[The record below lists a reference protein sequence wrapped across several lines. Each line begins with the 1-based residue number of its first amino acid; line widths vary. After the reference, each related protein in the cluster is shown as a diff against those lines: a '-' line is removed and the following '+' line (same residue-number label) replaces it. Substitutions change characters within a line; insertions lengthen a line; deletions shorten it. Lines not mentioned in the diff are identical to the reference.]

1 MATIKTLLGNVKGK
15 DGGGYEEVV
24 LYDGNC
30 SACINWS
37 AISADSPMM
46 ELSDSIEN
54 YKTIRIE
61 FTSYMGVGTKEEG
74 VVATSTTH
82 SVNYIKQYY
91 THSVLECS
99 TGFGNTYYSRQAF
112 GFYDSKHLALTWES
126 YSGWTHNVSHITVT
140 GIRDRV
146 SDAEKNFNKYST
158 TEEVVG
164 TWIDGKPI
172 YRKTM
177 EFSNLSAGE
186 NNIPHGIADVDIIMV
201 DRDHS
206 FATNGTYSELWQI
219 GNTNSSASNFSQFS
233 VSLVWTTNSMFDVYI
248 GSGLASRLPKL
259 IITFEYT
266 KTTS

>member
-74 VVATSTTH
+74 IVATSTTY

-172 YRKTM
+172 YRKT
-177 EFSNLSAGE
+177 F
-186 NNIPHGIADVDIIMV
+186 NNISVTSSEYSVIPIATGLTIDNLINMSGYLINNERWIIALNSVDIQYANMARVSYDKQTSSLELIV
-201 DRDHS
+201 QNWTGT
-206 FATNGTYSELWQI
+206 ATVTI
-219 GNTNSSASNFSQFS
+219 
-233 VSLVWTTNSMFDVYI
+233 
-248 GSGLASRLPKL
+248 
-259 IITFEYT
+259 EYT
-266 KTTS
+266 KTTD

>member
-74 VVATSTTH
+74 IVATSTTY

-158 TEEVVG
+158 TEEVIG

-172 YRKTM
+172 YRKT
-177 EFSNLSAGE
+177 F
-186 NNIPHGIADVDIIMV
+186 NNISVTSSEHSTIPIATGLTIDNLINISGYLVNNGRWIIPLNAVDIQYANMV
-201 DRDHS
+201 RVSYDKQTS
-206 FATNGTYSELWQI
+206 SLELVAQNWTGTATVTI
-219 GNTNSSASNFSQFS
+219 
-233 VSLVWTTNSMFDVYI
+233 
-248 GSGLASRLPKL
+248 
-259 IITFEYT
+259 EYT
-266 KTTS
+266 KTTD

>member
-1 MATIKTLLGNVKGK
+1 MATIKTLIGNVKGK
-15 DGGGYEEVV
+15 DGRGYEEVI

-30 SACINWS
+30 SACISSNV
-37 AISADSPMM
+37 ITDSHPMM

-61 FTSYMGVGTKEEG
+61 FTSYMGVGTEEEG

-91 THSVLECS
+91 TYSALECL
-99 TGFGNTYYSRQAF
+99 TGFGNMYYSRQAF

-164 TWIDGKPI
+164 TWIDGKPL
-172 YRKTM
+172 YRKVIQTII
-177 EFSNLSAGE
+177 SDGGIVLSDANCILVRYEWYASIDGVKLLKLPSP
-186 NNIPHGIADVDIIMV
+186 NTGNAALWQLNNGNIVFNIPSSSSVNGKLATCII
-201 DRDHS
+201 
-206 FATNGTYSELWQI
+206 
-219 GNTNSSASNFSQFS
+219 
-233 VSLVWTTNSMFDVYI
+233 
-248 GSGLASRLPKL
+248 
-259 IITFEYT
+259 EYT
-266 KTTS
+266 KTTD

>member
-74 VVATSTTH
+74 IVATSTTY

-172 YRKTM
+172 YRKT
-177 EFSNLSAGE
+177 F
-186 NNIPHGIADVDIIMV
+186 NNISVTSSEYSVIPIATGLTIDNLINMSGYLINNERWIIALNSVDIQYANMV
-201 DRDHS
+201 RVSYDKQTS
-206 FATNGTYSELWQI
+206 SLELVAQNWTGTATVTI
-219 GNTNSSASNFSQFS
+219 
-233 VSLVWTTNSMFDVYI
+233 
-248 GSGLASRLPKL
+248 
-259 IITFEYT
+259 EYT
-266 KTTS
+266 KTTD

>member
-61 FTSYMGVGTKEEG
+61 FTSYIGVGTKEEG
-74 VVATSTTH
+74 VVTTSTTY

-172 YRKTM
+172 YRKT
-177 EFSNLSAGE
+177 F
-186 NNIPHGIADVDIIMV
+186 NNISVTSSEYSVIPIATGLTIDNLINMSGYLINNERWIIALNSVDIQYANMARVSYDKQTSSLELIV
-201 DRDHS
+201 QNWTGT
-206 FATNGTYSELWQI
+206 ATVTI
-219 GNTNSSASNFSQFS
+219 
-233 VSLVWTTNSMFDVYI
+233 
-248 GSGLASRLPKL
+248 
-259 IITFEYT
+259 EYT
-266 KTTS
+266 KTTD

>member
-15 DGGGYEEVV
+15 DGRGYEEVI

-30 SACINWS
+30 SNCISSNVITGS
-37 AISADSPMM
+37 HPMI

-74 VVATSTTH
+74 VVTTSTTY

-91 THSVLECS
+91 TYSALECL

-126 YSGWTHNVSHITVT
+126 YSGWTHNTSHIIVT

-164 TWIDGKPI
+164 TWYDKKTI
-172 YRKTM
+172 YRKVMKFPVIKHDMTVLTNVDHIINVGGYFNWNGAM
-177 EFSNLSAGE
+177 QHQYNFPYNDNDIVTWIGVD
-186 NNIPHGIADVDIIMV
+186 NNIVKIY
-201 DRDHS
+201 
-206 FATNGTYSELWQI
+206 TNY
-219 GNTNSSASNFSQFS
+219 TNDTLIN
-233 VSLVWTTNSMFDVYI
+233 LV
-248 GSGLASRLPKL
+248 LCL
-259 IITFEYT
+259 EYT
-266 KTTS
+266 KTT

>member
-15 DGGGYEEVV
+15 DGRGYEEVV

-54 YKTIRIE
+54 YKSIRIE
-61 FTSYMGVGTKEEG
+61 FISYMGVGTKEEG
-74 VVATSTTH
+74 VVTTSTTY

-91 THSVLECS
+91 TYSALECLV
-99 TGFGNTYYSRQAF
+99 GFGNEYYSRQSF
-112 GFYDSKHLALTWES
+112 GFYDNKHLALTWES
-126 YSGWTHNVSHITVT
+126 YSGWKHNTSHITVT

-158 TEEVVG
+158 TEEVIG

-172 YRKTM
+172 YRKCFNYTATTGEVIVADLSSLNIDTVCHM
-177 EFSNLSAGE
+177 YGNFKDGNALIESIPFYLHSAYTVTPFYKLADKSLRLTVNIANLTGT
-186 NNIPHGIADVDIIMV
+186 GVVII
-201 DRDHS
+201 
-206 FATNGTYSELWQI
+206 
-219 GNTNSSASNFSQFS
+219 
-233 VSLVWTTNSMFDVYI
+233 
-248 GSGLASRLPKL
+248 
-259 IITFEYT
+259 EYT
-266 KTTS
+266 KTTD

>member
-74 VVATSTTH
+74 IVATSTTY

-172 YRKTM
+172 YRKT
-177 EFSNLSAGE
+177 F
-186 NNIPHGIADVDIIMV
+186 NNISVTSSEHSTIPIATGLTIDNLINISGYLVNNGRWIIPLNAVDIQYANMV
-201 DRDHS
+201 RVSYDKQTS
-206 FATNGTYSELWQI
+206 SLELVAQNWTGTATVTI
-219 GNTNSSASNFSQFS
+219 
-233 VSLVWTTNSMFDVYI
+233 
-248 GSGLASRLPKL
+248 
-259 IITFEYT
+259 EYT
-266 KTTS
+266 KTTD